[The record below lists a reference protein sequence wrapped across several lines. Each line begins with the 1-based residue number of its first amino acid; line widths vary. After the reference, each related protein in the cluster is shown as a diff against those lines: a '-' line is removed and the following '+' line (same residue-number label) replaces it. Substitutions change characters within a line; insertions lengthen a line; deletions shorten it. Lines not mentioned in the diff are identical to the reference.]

1 MKIYKNNLIYNL
13 LLKYVLFGYNFA
25 FSKISIRGTEN
36 IPTDGAVIF
45 APNHTNA
52 FMDAFTVLKVAKSPV
67 VFVAR
72 ADVFRNPIAAKIF
85 NFFKIM
91 PIMRMR
97 DGRENLKKNDQIMQT
112 AVEVLRHKVPFG
124 IFCEGTHRMKHSILP
139 LVKGIFRIALQ
150 ADEALKGE
158 MPVYIVPIGIEYG
171 SYTRYRSTISVQVGE
186 AFNVS
191 EFNLQHNDKTQPE
204 LMNIMR
210 EELSNRISSL
220 YHCIPDTEDYE
231 AILDLCYLYNN
242 AQFTIHNSQ
251 SEEAREVAFD
261 YRLFMDKDQK
271 IFNSK
276 SPYETMLKNRQ
287 TVSELL
293 QLKATNPT
301 EYQALISKAHQ
312 FATLR
317 RKLNISDE
325 TLYHRPTTK
334 TLIIRIL
341 TLIITLPYFL
351 FSAIIDLPVSL
362 ITWLLFHFI
371 IEDGAMKN
379 SLRLAIILLVYP
391 LIFMTLTIFLF
402 ITSYSLFSI
411 PYSLFLILLALP
423 ANCFVHFYAKQIRL
437 LRSDYKYLKCKELG
451 NEELGI
457 GN

>member
-25 FSKISIRGTEN
+25 FSKISIKGTEN

-97 DGRENLKKNDQIMQT
+97 DGRENLKKNDQIMKT

-191 EFNLQHNDKTQPE
+191 EFNLQHKDKTQPE

-210 EELSNRISSL
+210 EELSSRISSL
-220 YHCIPDTEDYE
+220 YHCVPDDEDYE

-242 AQFTIHNSQ
+242 AQFTMHNSQ
-251 SEEAREVAFD
+251 SKEARDVAFD
-261 YRLFMDKDQK
+261 HRLFIDKDQK
-271 IFNSK
+271 ILNSK
-276 SPYETMLKNRQ
+276 SPYETMQKNRQ

-301 EYQALISKAHQ
+301 QYQQLISKAHQ

-334 TLIIRIL
+334 TLIVRIL
-341 TLIITLPYFL
+341 ALIITLPYFL

-391 LIFMTLTIFLF
+391 LIFIALILSLPLTPYTLI
-402 ITSYSLFSI
+402 I
-411 PYSLFLILLALP
+411 ILLALP
-423 ANCFVHFYAKQIRL
+423 ANIIVHEYAKQIRL
-437 LRSDYKYLKCKELG
+437 LRSDYKYLKCKELRMRSW
-451 NEELGI
+451 E
-457 GN
+457 

>member
-25 FSKISIRGTEN
+25 FSKISIKGTEN

-191 EFNLQHNDKTQPE
+191 EFNLQHKDKTQPE

-210 EELSNRISSL
+210 EELSDRISSL
-220 YHCIPDTEDYE
+220 YHCVPDDEDYE
-231 AILDLCYLYNN
+231 AILDLCYLKNN
-242 AQFTIHNSQ
+242 GETQ
-251 SEEAREVAFD
+251 
-261 YRLFMDKDQK
+261 QK
-271 IFNSK
+271 TFLNVGTRHAVSVL

-301 EYQALISKAHQ
+301 QYQVLISKAHQ

-325 TLYHRPTTK
+325 ILYNQPTAK

-379 SLRLAIILLVYP
+379 SLCLAIILLVYP
-391 LIFMTLTIFLF
+391 LIFIALILSLPLTPYTLI
-402 ITSYSLFSI
+402 I
-411 PYSLFLILLALP
+411 ILLALP
-423 ANCFVHFYAKQIRL
+423 ANIMVHEYAKQIRL
-437 LRSDYKYLKCKELG
+437 LRSDCKYLKCKELG
-451 NEELGI
+451 TIKGEIDFRLYGL
-457 GN
+457 

>member
-13 LLKYVLFGYNFA
+13 LLKYVLFCYNFA
-25 FSKISIRGTEN
+25 FSKISIKGTEN

-97 DGRENLKKNDQIMQT
+97 DGRENLKKNDQIMQA

-150 ADEALKGE
+150 ADEALNGE
-158 MPVYIVPIGIEYG
+158 MPVYIVPMGIEYG

-191 EFNLQHNDKTQPE
+191 EFNLQHKDKTQPE

-210 EELSNRISSL
+210 EELSSRISSL
-220 YHCIPDTEDYE
+220 YHCVPDDEDYE
-231 AILDLCYLYNN
+231 AILDFCYLYNN
-242 AQFTIHNSQ
+242 AQCKIHNAQ
-251 SEEAREVAFD
+251 SEEARDVAFD
-261 YRLFMDKDQK
+261 HRLFIDKDQK
-271 IFNSK
+271 ILNSK
-276 SPYETMLKNRQ
+276 SPYEIMLKNRQ
-287 TVSELL
+287 IVDELL
-293 QLKATNPT
+293 LLKETNPT
-301 EYQALISKAHQ
+301 QYQQLISKAHQ

-334 TLIIRIL
+334 TLIVRIL
-341 TLIITLPYFL
+341 ALIITLPYFL

-362 ITWLLFHFI
+362 ITWLLFYFI

-379 SLRLAIILLVYP
+379 SLRLVIVLLVYP
-391 LIFMTLTIFLF
+391 LIFMALIF
-402 ITSYSLFSI
+402 SLPFA
-411 PYSLFLILLALP
+411 PYSLIIILLALP

-451 NEELGI
+451 TIKGEIDFRLYGL
-457 GN
+457 

>member
-25 FSKISIRGTEN
+25 FSKISIKGTEN

-191 EFNLQHNDKTQPE
+191 EFNLQHKDKTQPE

-210 EELSNRISSL
+210 EELSSRMSSL
-220 YHCIPDTEDYE
+220 YHCVPDDEDYE

-242 AQFTIHNSQ
+242 AQFYRLRLKDRWFTMHNSQ
-251 SEEAREVAFD
+251 SEEARDVAFD
-261 YRLFMDKDQK
+261 HRLFIDKDQK
-271 IFNSK
+271 ILNSK

-391 LIFMTLTIFLF
+391 LIFIALISSLPLTPYTLI
-402 ITSYSLFSI
+402 I
-411 PYSLFLILLALP
+411 ILLALP
-423 ANCFVHFYAKQIRL
+423 ANIMVHEYAKQIRL
-437 LRSDYKYLKCKELG
+437 LRSDYKYLKCKELRMRS
-451 NEELGI
+451 
-457 GN
+457 

>member
-1 MKIYKNNLIYNL
+1 M
-13 LLKYVLFGYNFA
+13 
-25 FSKISIRGTEN
+25 
-36 IPTDGAVIF
+36 
-45 APNHTNA
+45 
-52 FMDAFTVLKVAKSPV
+52 
-67 VFVAR
+67 AR
-72 ADVFRNPIAAKIF
+72 
-85 NFFKIM
+85 
-91 PIMRMR
+91 
-97 DGRENLKKNDQIMQT
+97 
-112 AVEVLRHKVPFG
+112 
-124 IFCEGTHRMKHSILP
+124 
-139 LVKGIFRIALQ
+139 Q
-150 ADEALKGE
+150 ASEALKGE

-191 EFNLQHNDKTQPE
+191 EFNLQHKDKTQPE

-231 AILDLCYLYNN
+231 AILDLCYLKNN
-242 AQFTIHNSQ
+242 GETQ
-251 SEEAREVAFD
+251 
-261 YRLFMDKDQK
+261 QK
-271 IFNSK
+271 TFLKVGTRHAVSVL
-276 SPYETMLKNRQ
+276 SPYETMQKNRQ

-301 EYQALISKAHQ
+301 QYQQLISKAHQ
-312 FATLR
+312 FASLR

-391 LIFMTLTIFLF
+391 LIFIALILSLPLTPYTLI
-402 ITSYSLFSI
+402 I
-411 PYSLFLILLALP
+411 ILLALP
-423 ANCFVHFYAKQIRL
+423 ANIIVHEYAKQIRL
-437 LRSDYKYLKCKELG
+437 LRSDYKYLKCKESYLKLEDEIKQLECDVDKYLQQLQTATKQK
-451 NEELGI
+451 N
-457 GN
+457 

>member
-1 MKIYKNNLIYNL
+1 MKIYKNNLIYSL
-13 LLKYVLFGYNFA
+13 LRKYMLFVYNFA
-25 FSKISIRGTEN
+25 FSKISIKGTEN

-191 EFNLQHNDKTQPE
+191 EFNLQHKDKTQPE

-231 AILDLCYLYNN
+231 AILDLCYLKNN
-242 AQFTIHNSQ
+242 GEVKFQNSH
-251 SEEAREVAFD
+251 
-261 YRLFMDKDQK
+261 
-271 IFNSK
+271 FNSK
-276 SPYETMLKNRQ
+276 SPYETMQKNRQ

-301 EYQALISKAHQ
+301 QYQQLISKAHQ

-391 LIFMTLTIFLF
+391 LIFIA
-402 ITSYSLFSI
+402 
-411 PYSLFLILLALP
+411 LILSLPLTPYTLIIISLALP
-423 ANCFVHFYAKQIRL
+423 ANIIVHEYAKQIRL
-437 LRSDYKYLKCKELG
+437 LRSDYKYLKCKELRMSHY
-451 NEELGI
+451 L
-457 GN
+457 

>member
-25 FSKISIRGTEN
+25 FSKISIKGTEN

-191 EFNLQHNDKTQPE
+191 EFNLQHKDKTQPE

-210 EELSNRISSL
+210 EELSSRISSL
-220 YHCIPDTEDYE
+220 YHCVPDNEDYE

-242 AQFTIHNSQ
+242 AQCKIHNAQ
-251 SEEAREVAFD
+251 FEERRDVAFD
-261 YRLFMDKDQK
+261 HRLFIDKDQK

-276 SPYETMLKNRQ
+276 SPYETMQKNRQ

-301 EYQALISKAHQ
+301 QYQALISKAHQ

-402 ITSYSLFSI
+402 ITSYSLFPI

-437 LRSDYKYLKCKELG
+437 LRSDYKYLTCKELRMRS
-451 NEELGI
+451 
-457 GN
+457 

>member
-25 FSKISIRGTEN
+25 FSKISIKGTEN

-97 DGRENLKKNDQIMQT
+97 DGRENLKKNDQIMQI

-171 SYTRYRSTISVQVGE
+171 SYTRYRSTISVQVGG

-191 EFNLQHNDKTQPE
+191 EFNLQHKDKTQPE

-220 YHCIPDTEDYE
+220 YHCVPDNEDYE
-231 AILDLCYLYNN
+231 AILDLCYLKNN
-242 AQFTIHNSQ
+242 GEVKSQFSN
-251 SEEAREVAFD
+251 
-261 YRLFMDKDQK
+261 
-271 IFNSK
+271 FNSK
-276 SPYETMLKNRQ
+276 SPYETMQKNRQ

-301 EYQALISKAHQ
+301 QYQALISKAHQ

-391 LIFMTLTIFLF
+391 LIFIALISSLPLT
-402 ITSYSLFSI
+402 
-411 PYSLFLILLALP
+411 PYSLIIVLLALP

-437 LRSDYKYLKCKELG
+437 LRSDYKYLKCKELRMRS
-451 NEELGI
+451 
-457 GN
+457 

>member
-1 MKIYKNNLIYNL
+1 M
-13 LLKYVLFGYNFA
+13 LKYVLFGYNFA
-25 FSKISIRGTEN
+25 FSKISIKGTEN

-112 AVEVLRHKVPFG
+112 AVEVLRNGVPFG

-191 EFNLQHNDKTQPE
+191 EFNLQHKDKTQPE

-210 EELSNRISSL
+210 EELSSRISSL
-220 YHCIPDTEDYE
+220 YHCVPDDEDYE

-242 AQFTIHNSQ
+242 AQFTIHNAQ
-251 SEEAREVAFD
+251 FEERRDVAFD
-261 YRLFMDKDQK
+261 HRLFIDKDQK

-276 SPYETMLKNRQ
+276 SPYETMQKNRQ

-301 EYQALISKAHQ
+301 QYQQLISKAHQ

-334 TLIIRIL
+334 TLIVRIL
-341 TLIITLPYFL
+341 ALIITLPYFL

-391 LIFMTLTIFLF
+391 LIFIALISSLPLT
-402 ITSYSLFSI
+402 
-411 PYSLFLILLALP
+411 PYSLIIVLLALP

-437 LRSDYKYLKCKELG
+437 LRSDYKYLKCKELRTK
-451 NEELGI
+451 I
-457 GN
+457 G

>member
-1 MKIYKNNLIYNL
+1 MKIYKNNLIYSFLRKYML
-13 LLKYVLFGYNFA
+13 LGYNFA
-25 FSKISIRGTEN
+25 FSKISIKGTEN

-191 EFNLQHNDKTQPE
+191 EFNIQHKDKTQPE

-210 EELSNRISSL
+210 EELSSRISSL
-220 YHCIPDTEDYE
+220 YHCVPDDEDYE

-242 AQFTIHNSQ
+242 AQFTMHNSQ
-251 SEEAREVAFD
+251 SEETQDFAFD
-261 YRLFMDKDQK
+261 HRLFIDKDQK
-271 IFNSK
+271 ILNSK
-276 SPYETMLKNRQ
+276 SPYEIMLKNRQ
-287 TVSELL
+287 IVSELL

-301 EYQALISKAHQ
+301 QYQQLISKAHQ

-362 ITWLLFHFI
+362 VTWLLFHFI

-391 LIFMTLTIFLF
+391 LIFIAVTIFLF
-402 ITSYSLFSI
+402 ITPYSLFSI

-451 NEELGI
+451 MWS
-457 GN
+457 

>member
-25 FSKISIRGTEN
+25 FSKISIKGTEN

-97 DGRENLKKNDQIMQT
+97 DGRENLKKNDQIMKT

-191 EFNLQHNDKTQPE
+191 EFNLQHKDKTQPE

-210 EELSNRISSL
+210 EELSSRISSL
-220 YHCIPDTEDYE
+220 YHCVPDDEDYE

-242 AQFTIHNSQ
+242 AQFTIHNAQ
-251 SEEAREVAFD
+251 FEERRDVAFD
-261 YRLFMDKDQK
+261 HRLFIDKDQK

-276 SPYETMLKNRQ
+276 SPYETMQKNRQ

-301 EYQALISKAHQ
+301 QYQALISKAHQ

-334 TLIIRIL
+334 TLIVRIL
-341 TLIITLPYFL
+341 ALIITLPYFL

-391 LIFMTLTIFLF
+391 LIFIALISSLPLT
-402 ITSYSLFSI
+402 
-411 PYSLFLILLALP
+411 PYSLIIVLLALP

-437 LRSDYKYLKCKELG
+437 LRSDYKYLKCKELRTK
-451 NEELGI
+451 I
-457 GN
+457 G

>member
-1 MKIYKNNLIYNL
+1 MKIYKNNLIYSL
-13 LLKYVLFGYNFA
+13 LRKYMLFVYNFA
-25 FSKISIRGTEN
+25 FSKISIKGTEN

-139 LVKGIFRIALQ
+139 VGRGIFGIALL

-191 EFNLQHNDKTQPE
+191 EFNIQHKDKTQPE

-231 AILDLCYLYNN
+231 AILDLCYLKNN
-242 AQFTIHNSQ
+242 G
-251 SEEAREVAFD
+251 EVKSHFSN
-261 YRLFMDKDQK
+261 
-271 IFNSK
+271 FNSK
-276 SPYETMLKNRQ
+276 SPYETMQKNRQ

-301 EYQALISKAHQ
+301 QYQQLISKAHQ
-312 FATLR
+312 FASLR

-391 LIFMTLTIFLF
+391 LIFIALILSLPLTPYTLI
-402 ITSYSLFSI
+402 I
-411 PYSLFLILLALP
+411 ILLALP
-423 ANCFVHFYAKQIRL
+423 ANIIVHEYAKQIRL
-437 LRSDYKYLKCKELG
+437 LRSDYKYLTCKELRMRCY
-451 NEELGI
+451 L
-457 GN
+457 

>member
-13 LLKYVLFGYNFA
+13 LLKYVLFCYNFA

-97 DGRENLKKNDQIMQT
+97 DGRENLKKNDQIMQA

-139 LVKGIFRIALQ
+139 LVKGVFRIALQ
-150 ADEALKGE
+150 ADEALNGE
-158 MPVYIVPIGIEYG
+158 MPVYIVPMGIEYG

-191 EFNLQHNDKTQPE
+191 EFNIQHKDKTQPE

-210 EELSNRISSL
+210 EELSSRISSL
-220 YHCIPDTEDYE
+220 YHCVPDDEDYE
-231 AILDLCYLYNN
+231 AILDFCYLKNN
-242 AQFTIHNSQ
+242 G
-251 SEEAREVAFD
+251 EV
-261 YRLFMDKDQK
+261 KTQ
-271 IFNSK
+271 ISHFNSK
-276 SPYETMLKNRQ
+276 SPYETMQKNRQ

-301 EYQALISKAHQ
+301 QYQQLISKAHQ

-325 TLYHRPTTK
+325 TLYNQPTTK

-379 SLRLAIILLVYP
+379 SLRLVIVLLVYP
-391 LIFMTLTIFLF
+391 LIFMALIF
-402 ITSYSLFSI
+402 SLPFA
-411 PYSLFLILLALP
+411 PYSLIIILLALP
-423 ANCFVHFYAKQIRL
+423 ANSFVHFYAKQIRL
-437 LRSDYKYLKCKELG
+437 LRSDCKYLKCKELG
-451 NEELGI
+451 ITL
-457 GN
+457 

>member
-25 FSKISIRGTEN
+25 FSKISIKGTEN

-85 NFFKIM
+85 NFLKIM

-191 EFNLQHNDKTQPE
+191 EFNLQHKDKTQPE

-231 AILDLCYLYNN
+231 AILDLCYLKNN
-242 AQFTIHNSQ
+242 GEVKSQ
-251 SEEAREVAFD
+251 ISN
-261 YRLFMDKDQK
+261 
-271 IFNSK
+271 FNSK
-276 SPYETMLKNRQ
+276 SPYETMQKNRQ

-301 EYQALISKAHQ
+301 QYQQLISKAHQ

-391 LIFMTLTIFLF
+391 LIFIALILSLPLTPYTLI
-402 ITSYSLFSI
+402 I
-411 PYSLFLILLALP
+411 ILLALP
-423 ANCFVHFYAKQIRL
+423 ANIIVHEYAKQIRL
-437 LRSDYKYLKCKELG
+437 LRSDYKYLKCKELRMSHY
-451 NEELGI
+451 L
-457 GN
+457 